1 MFILTHVDEEVV
13 PLSGGLRGLFATKN
27 YYTYTLF
34 LWMGSELEI
43 SKPTKFSCCHAIPLN
58 IAKIKESYF

>member
-13 PLSGGLRGLFATKN
+13 PLSGGLKGLFATNN

-43 SKPTKFSCCHAIPLN
+43 SRPTKFSCCHAIP
-58 IAKIKESYF
+58 